1 VSVNSTGA
9 YMDKSI
15 YTYNYGQMLKL
26 LIAARESVKMTQED
40 LAAALDATQSFVSK
54 CERGQRRLDVV
65 ELRMWCSA
73 LDVPYIKFMR
83 DLDDLSMPRATGTSS
98 RSQTERK

>member
-1 VSVNSTGA
+1 
-9 YMDKSI
+9 MDKSI
-15 YTYNYGQMLKL
+15 YTYNYGQLLKL

-40 LAAALDATQSFVSK
+40 LAAALDETQSFVSK

-73 LDVPYIKFMR
+73 LNVSYTKFMR
-83 DLDDLSMPRATGTSS
+83 DLDDLSMPKAGEKLPRRRT
-98 RSQTERK
+98 RKT

>member
-1 VSVNSTGA
+1 
-9 YMDKSI
+9 MDKSI
-15 YTYNYGQMLKL
+15 YTYNYGQLLKL

-40 LAAALDATQSFVSK
+40 LAAALDETQSFVSK

-73 LDVPYIKFMR
+73 LNVSYTKFMR
-83 DLDDLSMPRATGTSS
+83 DLDDLSIPKAGKSLPRRGAKNTKPKRTFE
-98 RSQTERK
+98 Q

>member
-1 VSVNSTGA
+1 
-9 YMDKSI
+9 MDKSI

-26 LIAARESVKMTQED
+26 LIAARESVMMTQED
-40 LAAALDATQSFVSK
+40 LAAALEETQSFVSK

-73 LDVPYIKFMR
+73 LNVSYTKFMR
-83 DLDDLSMPRATGTSS
+83 DLDDVSIPRATGAS
-98 RSQTERK
+98 RRAPTRRG